1 MIRTS
6 EYLRSKTLPILRW
19 PSKGKESCSK
29 CSHNKCKLR
38 ISLTNFSRI
47 TAAVISRQLIQQ
59 TLSWRGA
66 HSQRLSKTTM
76 AFRQAPPTPLSTCAK
91 STGKNS
97 KGSNR
102 VKHLC
107 MLRRSRGCMMVNLT
121 QLPMNLLIRIKRQK
135 VKMKMR
141 SLLKTKVDQL
151 RLLGTK
157 AQLRVPCSTM
167 QTRSIKS
174 MMMRM
179 HSTSSNTK

>member
-1 MIRTS
+1 MIQTS

-29 CSHNKCKLR
+29 YSHNKCKLR

-47 TAAVISRQLIQQ
+47 TAAVILRQLIQQ
-59 TLSWRGA
+59 TLSWREA

-76 AFRQAPPTPLSTCAK
+76 VSRQALPTPLSTCVK

-107 MLRRSRGCMMVNLT
+107 MHRRCRGCMMVNLT
-121 QLPMNLLIRIKRQK
+121 QLPMNLLILIKRQK
-135 VKMKMR
+135 VKMKML
-141 SLLKTKVDQL
+141 SQLKTKADQQ
-151 RLLGTK
+151 RLLGIK

-167 QTRSIKS
+167 LTRSIKW